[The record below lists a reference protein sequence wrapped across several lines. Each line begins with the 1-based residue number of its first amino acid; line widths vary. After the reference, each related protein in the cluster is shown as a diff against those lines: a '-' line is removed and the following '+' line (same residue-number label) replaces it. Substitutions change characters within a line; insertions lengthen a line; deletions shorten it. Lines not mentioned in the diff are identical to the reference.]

1 MTTLAKSIAYM
12 VILVATL
19 YSCNQNPSL
28 QTYYVDNQ
36 EKQNFLSVDIPA
48 NFLNL
53 DENSLTEEQKEA
65 YESIEKLNMLAYR
78 LNANNEA
85 EYNTELQKVKAILD
99 DPKYEEL
106 MRGGNAVDG
115 KFVIKILGEEDDI
128 EEFILFGSSNDKGF
142 AIVRVLG
149 DEMNP
154 MKIMNLV
161 SALDKANVDDA
172 QVGEFMKFFK

>member
-1 MTTLAKSIAYM
+1 MTTLAKHIAYM
-12 VILVATL
+12 VILVVTL
-19 YSCNQNPSL
+19 FSCNQNPSL

-36 EKQNFLSVDIPA
+36 EKPNFLSVDIPA

-53 DENSLTEEQKEA
+53 DMSSLTAEQKEA

-85 EYNTELQKVKAILD
+85 EYNTELQKVKTILE

-161 SALDKANVDDA
+161 SALDKANIDDGQA
-172 QVGEFMKFFK
+172 QEFMNFFK